1 MGLKDA
7 VKYFY
12 LKKLRFMQNRKTIRS
27 MKIGAGMT
35 FFTGTMV
42 YYMYNANAALDEKKK
57 RKTGSESIVAAAM
70 LGKVFFHQ
78 LVDVQSSE

>member
-7 VKYFY
+7 VKYLY
-12 LKKLRFMQNRKTIRS
+12 MKKLRFMQNRQAIRS

-35 FFTGTMV
+35 FFTGSMV

-57 RKTGSESIVAAAM
+57 RKTGSDSIVAATI
-70 LGKVFFHQ
+70 LGKVVFQ
-78 LVDVQSSE
+78 A